1 MKKKDVPSR
10 KRNSDEDTGV
20 AKRKKIEDSD
30 SRIKKELKQKYPEMP
45 ILSSRCGLVSSV
57 EGYMTVMKLHPRYPY
72 LQVTPKTKALKKAVK
87 QKVAS

>member
-30 SRIKKELKQKYPEMP
+30 SRIKKELKQKHPDMP

-57 EGYMTVMKLHPRYPY
+57 GGYMTV
-72 LQVTPKTKALKKAVK
+72 
-87 QKVAS
+87 